1 MKTKVNGAT
10 ESGQFDSD
18 PLTSAGYQVRAAHRA
33 YDRLLQRHIRKH
45 KITNGFWYVLRALWR
60 REDMSQRE
68 LADEVNLME
77 SSTVL
82 LLDSM
87 QRAGLVRR
95 KRDDVDRRRIKIHLT
110 PKARRL
116 EEKLLPYAKA
126 INDVATQGIP
136 PADLDVFLRT
146 VIRMRENLNQHL
158 KETDR
163 KK

>member
-1 MKTKVNGAT
+1 MKSKANGAPK
-10 ESGQFDSD
+10 QPAFDPD
-18 PLTSAGYQVRAAHRA
+18 PLTSPGYQVRATHRA
-33 YDRLLQRHIRKH
+33 YDRLLQRHIRRH

-87 QRAGLVRR
+87 ERAGLVRR

-116 EEKLLPYAKA
+116 EEKLLPYAKE
-126 INDVATQGIP
+126 INDVATDGIP
-136 PADLDVFLRT
+136 QADLENFLRT
-146 VIRMRENLNQHL
+146 AIRMRENLNRRL

-163 KK
+163 KR